1 MSQCTHDLVSD
12 VSFYGNVNM
21 IHNSRII
28 GVIDIWKCQ
37 NCNSLFVEE
46 KRFTD
51 EKPSTDVG
59 LKAVGDGSK
68 WGVLLCLN
76 GDQLSW
82 SLLSIKPGESLPHQC
97 VSPTPSEISVN
108 SEFSVN
114 STDRDTIHKVLIVED
129 HMNETVELDDLLN
142 T

>member
-1 MSQCTHDLVSD
+1 MSQCIHDLASD
-12 VSFYGNVNM
+12 FAFYGNWNM

-28 GVIDIWKCQ
+28 GVVDIWKCR
-37 NCNSLFVEE
+37 NCNNLFVEE

-82 SLLSIKPGESLPHQC
+82 SLLSIKPGDVLPHKC
-97 VSPTPSEISVN
+97 LSPTPSDISVN
-108 SEFSVN
+108 SEFSVKSN
-114 STDRDTIHKVLIVED
+114 DRGTIHKVLLVED
-129 HMNETVELDDLLN
+129 HVNETVALDDLLN
-142 T
+142 A

>member
-1 MSQCTHDLVSD
+1 MHDLASD
-12 VSFYGNVNM
+12 VAFYGNMNM
-21 IHNSRII
+21 VHNSRIL
-28 GVIDIWKCQ
+28 GVVDIWKCR
-37 NCNSLFVEE
+37 NCNNLFVEE

-82 SLLSIKPGESLPHQC
+82 SLLSIKPGDVLPHQC
-97 VSPTPSEISVN
+97 FSPTASDISVN
-108 SEFSVN
+108 SEFSVKSN
-114 STDRDTIHKVLIVED
+114 YRGTIHKVLLVED
-129 HMNETVELDDLLN
+129 HVNETVALDDLLN
-142 T
+142 A